1 MDSCGKPDAMGS
13 LVDTSGWVKCPH
25 PKCTDVY
32 TAQLM
37 IDNKADA
44 AATEALEMLRT
55 MAHGYK
61 EAAAAK
67 AKLLEEIRLEDE
79 RIQNIQDGDKREAHI
94 LKKRIVNDILCLKC
108 PRCRAVFSD
117 FDGCFALT
125 CHCRAA
131 FCGWCL
137 MDCGNDA
144 LNHVLRCPEGQGIFS
159 PFSVFEEHHRVRRQK
174 KVQGVLDD
182 QDSHRV
188 RQLLVNILT
197 KELVDLKIKVVRR

>member
-1 MDSCGKPDAMGS
+1 VGSCGKPDATGS

-25 PKCTDVY
+25 PKCTEVY

-44 AATEALEMLRT
+44 AATEALEKLRT

-67 AKLLEEIRLEDE
+67 AQLLEEIRLEDE
-79 RIQNIQDGDKREAHI
+79 RIQSIKDGDEREAHI
-94 LKKRIVNDILCLKC
+94 LKKRIIDDILSLKC

-125 CHCRAA
+125 
-131 FCGWCL
+131 
-137 MDCGNDA
+137 
-144 LNHVLRCPEGQGIFS
+144 
-159 PFSVFEEHHRVRRQK
+159 
-174 KVQGVLDD
+174 
-182 QDSHRV
+182 
-188 RQLLVNILT
+188 
-197 KELVDLKIKVVRR
+197 